1 MGVGLLADQ
10 VAFVTGAARGIGRA
24 IAERFVQEGASV
36 VLGDVD
42 SVALES
48 AVGEM
53 PPHGPVT
60 SGATVDVPAG
70 DAAAIHSDQAVRVM
84 IVGATA
90 DRPTYNPGMING
102 GVPPSMYDTTLG
114 KPIFSVPNT
123 SPVRWVDITGAVV

>member
-1 MGVGLLADQ
+1 MALVHRFIP
-10 VAFVTGAARGIGRA
+10 VNGRA
-24 IAERFVQEGASV
+24 EITANGRRF
-36 VLGDVD
+36 
-42 SVALES
+42 
-48 AVGEM
+48 
-53 PPHGPVT
+53 PV